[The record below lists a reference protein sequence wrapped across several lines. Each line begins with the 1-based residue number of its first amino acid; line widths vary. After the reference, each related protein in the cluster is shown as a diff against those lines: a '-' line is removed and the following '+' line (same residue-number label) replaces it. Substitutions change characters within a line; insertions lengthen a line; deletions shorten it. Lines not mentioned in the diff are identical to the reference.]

1 VLGKILNGRTF
12 WNLSTVSGFAF
23 EFVGAGFAP
32 PGAWQHSA
40 GRLFLNLPTFL
51 NLLLNL

>member
-1 VLGKILNGRTF
+1 LANFEWPYVFEFVNG
-12 WNLSTVSGFAF
+12 SGFAF
-23 EFVGAGFAP
+23 EFVGAGFTP